1 MIKYS
6 RIILI
11 AIVAFSCE
19 KNVSNDR
26 HTLVEN
32 RKIKMI
38 MESIH
43 DPILKA
49 GEFEVSPKL
58 SKNSFPLESYFSQKG
73 ILLRKSTFNSK
84 GNLESKILFKYDEN
98 NNNIECITYHS
109 DGSLASKKLNKFDSE
124 NRLFESHEFDAR
136 EKITSK
142 KTTRYDSGGY
152 RILTC
157 YERISRGLVKT
168 LESVFDEHENNVAN
182 YYFSDEELESKE
194 IKQYDVNGNLF
205 ETIQYYPLTNEQV
218 ITRFKYDRQNNIVGV
233 IVLKNNLVT
242 TKTISRYDSKNN
254 LTETSSYGVM
264 GTLEGRH
271 KYLYE
276 FDAEGN
282 WTKRIN
288 IFNDQPT
295 SVLRRRIEYY

>member
-11 AIVAFSCE
+11 SIVACSCE
-19 KNVSNDR
+19 KNISDDR
-26 HTLVEN
+26 RILVEN

-38 MESIH
+38 TESIH

-58 SKNSFPLESYFSQKG
+58 SKNSFPIESYFNQKG

-98 NNNIECITYHS
+98 NNNIECIAYNS
-109 DGSLASKKLNKFDSE
+109 DGSLARKTLNKFDSE

-136 EKITSK
+136 EKIISK
-142 KTTRYDSGGY
+142 KTRYDSGGY
-152 RILTC
+152 RILTS
-157 YERISRGLVKT
+157 YERKSRGLVKT
-168 LESVFDEHENNVAN
+168 LESVFDGHENNVAN

-194 IKQYDVNGNLF
+194 IKQYEVNGNLF
-205 ETIQYYPLTNEQV
+205 ETIQFYPLTNEQI
-218 ITRFKYDRQNNIVGV
+218 ITRFKYDRQNNIVEV

-264 GTLEGRH
+264 GTLEGHH

-288 IFNDQPT
+288 VFNDQPT
-295 SVLRRRIEYY
+295 SVLRRRIEYF